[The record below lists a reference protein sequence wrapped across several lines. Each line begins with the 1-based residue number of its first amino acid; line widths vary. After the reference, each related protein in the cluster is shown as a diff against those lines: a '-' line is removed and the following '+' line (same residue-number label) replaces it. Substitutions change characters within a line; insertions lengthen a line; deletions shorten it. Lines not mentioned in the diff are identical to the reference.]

1 MIIINNNN
9 NNITIAPRLIKIND
23 YFVFAA
29 LVFLLKVIIS
39 VILKNEYM

>member
-1 MIIINNNN
+1 MIIINNN

-29 LVFLLKVIIS
+29 LLVFLLKVIIS